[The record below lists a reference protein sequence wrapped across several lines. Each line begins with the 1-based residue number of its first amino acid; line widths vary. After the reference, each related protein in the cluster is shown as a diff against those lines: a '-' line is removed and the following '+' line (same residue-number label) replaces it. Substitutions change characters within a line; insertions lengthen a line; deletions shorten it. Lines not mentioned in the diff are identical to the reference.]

1 MTLASDLAQEITGKV
16 LTDEAARTAATTDFG
31 RIVERR
37 PQVVARPA
45 SADDVSRVVKFAA
58 KHSLSVATRGGG
70 HSQAGQSLSDQIVL
84 DMTSLNQVREVGEDS
99 ATSQGGVTWRTLL
112 EQLAPQRLS
121 PPVL

>member
-1 MTLASDLAQEITGKV
+1 MTWANDLAQEITGKV
-16 LTDEAARTAATTDFG
+16 LTDEVARDAAATDFG
-31 RIVERR
+31 RIVVRR
-37 PQVVARPA
+37 PQVVVRPA

-58 KHSLSVATRGGG
+58 RHSLSVAARGGG
-70 HSQAGQSLSDQIVL
+70 DSQAGQSLSEQIVL

-99 ATSQGGVTWRTLL
+99 ATSQGGVTWRNLV